1 MVLMGLSVL
10 TSLMPQHLSC
20 ADSIGAV
27 SELNGNAQIERDGFY
42 DAALN
47 FGIEQL
53 DNVKTAA
60 GRLKITFLDDSKVS
74 LTEHS
79 ELKITKYIFNPDP
92 IKSELALKFTRGTA
106 RFVTSQLGKIA
117 KQNIKLSTEVADI
130 AIKGTDFTITIDE
143 LNRALLVL
151 LPDPMGLSSGEIEVT
166 TAMGTVILN
175 QPFQATTVSSYVSMP
190 TPPVVLDISLNM
202 IDNMLIVSEP
212 EEDEEQ
218 SEESDTR
225 SVNVFL
231 DFNELDIDALEDD
244 TLDQDQLE
252 FTELDID
259 ALQVNFL
266 EDLLNVLDSLAITQ
280 EEDQLGIATGIKI
293 TGTEI
298 GQDKDTQITTLIQGQ
313 MISFRRN
320 VGNSLRLDLDGGN
333 SYTLTI
339 SQNNV
344 TKVVTVNGGNDSTIN
359 ITQQ

>member
-1 MVLMGLSVL
+1 MALYAL
-10 TSLMPQHLSC
+10 TSLMPLRLSC

-92 IKSELALKFTRGTA
+92 QKSELALKFTRGTA

-166 TAMGTVILN
+166 TAMGRVVLN
-175 QPFQATTVSSYVSMP
+175 QPFQATTVSSFVSMP
-190 TPPVVLDISLNM
+190 TPPVILDINLNM

-212 EEDEEQ
+212 EEEEGQ
-218 SEESDTR
+218 SEESDNRT
-225 SVNVFL
+225 VNVFL
-231 DFNELDIDALEDD
+231 DFNELDLDALEDD
-244 TLDQDQLE
+244 SLDQDELE

-259 ALQVNFL
+259 ALQVDFL
-266 EDLLNVLDSLAITQ
+266 EDLLNVLDSLAVKQ

-344 TKVVTVNGGNDSTIN
+344 VKVVTVNGGNDSTIN